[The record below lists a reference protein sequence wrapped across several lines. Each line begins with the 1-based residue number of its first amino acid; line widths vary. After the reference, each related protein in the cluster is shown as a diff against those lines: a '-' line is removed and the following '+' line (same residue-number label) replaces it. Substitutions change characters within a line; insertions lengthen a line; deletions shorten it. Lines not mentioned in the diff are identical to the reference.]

1 MVMEANLEP
10 PFIRVSDLRVMYDG
24 TTILE
29 NVNFEVGRGEI
40 LFIIG
45 GSGCGKSTLLKS
57 MVGLVEPD
65 PGSVVFGDRDL
76 VGAIGDDRSAILRR
90 FGVMYQGGALLGSLT
105 LLENVRLPLEEYSGL
120 PEEAQDLLALMK
132 LKLVGLEGYDHHFPS
147 RISGGMLKR
156 ASIARAMALDPE
168 ILFLDE
174 PSAGLDPVTSFEL
187 DRLIYFLSRNL
198 GITFV
203 IISHELSSI
212 QKIADR
218 VIMLDKSA
226 RGIIAVGKPG
236 DLAASTVPRVKQF
249 FSRGEA

>member
-1 MVMEANLEP
+1 
-10 PFIRVSDLRVMYDG
+10 
-24 TTILE
+24 
-29 NVNFEVGRGEI
+29 
-40 LFIIG
+40 
-45 GSGCGKSTLLKS
+45 
-57 MVGLVEPD
+57 
-65 PGSVVFGDRDL
+65 
-76 VGAIGDDRSAILRR
+76 
-90 FGVMYQGGALLGSLT
+90 
-105 LLENVRLPLEEYSGL
+105 
-120 PEEAQDLLALMK
+120 
-132 LKLVGLEGYDHHFPS
+132 
-147 RISGGMLKR
+147 MLKR